1 MATSRNSTGRRS
13 VLAAAAVLL
22 AVAACLAGCGTVP
35 DRSAAASTTSARIT
49 AADRGT
55 EAGIKVAAAGSPAE
69 AKAVARHLLAGLVLP
84 AGAAPLGQQPAPA
97 ALQHPGFTG
106 AGEDV
111 DLYRYFRLP
120 VTMAAAD
127 SFLQAHPPAGLT
139 FDMTGT
145 VGLGNDVLEGTPR
158 SSPPGIGAVM
168 LEYTMATAPGGG
180 SLLRADVQ
188 VMFYPAR
195 SAAEYLNPAS
205 FRSVTVSAA
214 RWDSTVRAIRRT
226 ITSRREIAMLAGLV
240 NGLPV
245 RPPGSLI
252 GCPFIGGNMVFYQ
265 LEFTPVSRT
274 GPAVVVKPDG
284 CLLLAATLF
293 AHESA
298 AFGVDVPAGLG
309 GDLLLAAVV
318 RLGGCRGGPAR

>member
-1 MATSRNSTGRRS
+1 MMILRNSAGRRS
-13 VLAAAAVLL
+13 VLAAVAVLL
-22 AVAACLAGCGTVP
+22 AGTACLAGCGTAT
-35 DRSAAASTTSARIT
+35 DRSAVASRTSARIT
-49 AADRGT
+49 AADSRT
-55 EAGIKVAAAGSPAE
+55 DARIKVAAAGSSAE
-69 AKAVARHLLAGLVLP
+69 AKAVARHLLAELVLP
-84 AGAAPLGQQPAPA
+84 GGAAPLRQQPVPA

-111 DLYRYFRLP
+111 DLYRYYRLP
-120 VTMAAAD
+120 MTMAAAD

-139 FDMTGT
+139 FGTTGT
-145 VGLGNDVLEGTPR
+145 VGSGNDVLEGSPR

-188 VMFYPAR
+188 VMFYPPR

-214 RWDSTVRAIRRT
+214 RWSSTVPTIRRT

-252 GCPFIGGNMVFYQ
+252 GCPAIGGNMVFYQ

-274 GPAVVVKPDG
+274 RPAVVVKPDG
-284 CLLLAATLF
+284 CLSDLVSVGGVRQPPLQDGEAVT
-293 AHESA
+293 SA
-298 AFGVDVPAGLG
+298 AARLLKAGS
-309 GDLLLAAVV
+309 
-318 RLGGCRGGPAR
+318 